1 MCGIAGEFAFQREQ
15 VTAAGGGMISA
26 LRHRGPDS
34 SGHYLS
40 PEKNVLLVNTR
51 LAIVDIGG
59 GTQPLANEDGSVR
72 ITFNGEIYGFAAL
85 ARQLES
91 RGHRLRTRCDTE
103 VIVHLYEEYG
113 EAFVEHLRGE
123 FAFALYDRRQH
134 TLWLGRDRF
143 GVKPLYYAESPR
155 SLLFGSEIK
164 AIFSNPAVKRELN
177 RPFIYSYLH
186 GLLPPD
192 ESAFAGVRQVE
203 PGCLLR
209 VTATGVE
216 SRRYWQPRFAERPDA
231 ADSRVPVRE
240 SVEEFRR
247 LFAEAVKLRL
257 QGDQEPGIYLSGGLD
272 SRAVATQAV
281 RLSGR
286 PMKAFTV
293 AFDDPD
299 FDESARAV
307 ETVRQHALDHH
318 LVTIPES
325 GLSSHFVRS
334 VWHCEMPVVN
344 GHGAAKLLLSG
355 LASQQ
360 VKSVL
365 TGEGADE
372 LLAGYDLFR
381 HQALIERVR
390 REPRNPALRA
400 QMRQFLSSVDL
411 LSGTVNTRD
420 YAEYDRVVELFGAY
434 PYPALRALK
443 LGGWIRKLLSREYIR
458 GICDFDPLEQL
469 AAGWSSRPLAGHDPL
484 SATQDFLFR
493 TQLPGYILNCLGDRM
508 EMANSVEGRVPFLD
522 HKLAEFAFGL
532 PRSLKV
538 RDGQGKVLL
547 REAVGQSHPA
557 YRVAKKAFFSPAA
570 TLNLRNGKS
579 PLNRYLNRRVT
590 EECGIFNPARLRT
603 LKHALPFLR
612 KGSNR
617 RVRCEGLL
625 TFAISVHALHELF
638 CTNFNGSMQRFERP
652 LQSFSS

>member
-1 MCGIAGEFAFQREQ
+1 MCGIAGEFAFRREQ
-15 VTAAGGGMISA
+15 VTADAGGMISA
-26 LRHRGPDS
+26 LRHRGPNS

-40 PEKNVLLVNTR
+40 PDKNVLLANTR
-51 LAIVDIGG
+51 LAIVDIAGG
-59 GTQPLANEDGSVR
+59 AQPLANEDGSVR

-85 ARQLES
+85 ARQLER

-123 FAFALYDRRQH
+123 FAFALYDRRRH

-164 AIFSNPAVKRELN
+164 AIFSHPVIKRELN

-192 ESAFAGVRQVE
+192 DTAFAGVRQVE

-216 SRRYWQPRFAERPDA
+216 AHRYWQPRFAEGPNA
-231 ADSRVPVRE
+231 ADSRVAARE

-247 LFAEAVKLRL
+247 LFAEAVGLRL

-272 SRAVATQAV
+272 SRAIATQAV

-293 AFDDPD
+293 AFEDPA
-299 FDESARAV
+299 FDESAGAA
-307 ETVRQHALDHH
+307 ETVRQHALDHQV
-318 LVTIPES
+318 VTIPAS
-325 GLSSHFVRS
+325 GLASHFVRS
-334 VWHCEMPVVN
+334 IWHSEMPVVN

-355 LASQQ
+355 LAAKQ

-390 REPRNPALRA
+390 REPRNPVPRA
-400 QMRQFLSSVDL
+400 QMRRFLSSVDQ
-411 LSGTVNTRD
+411 LSGTVKTGV

-443 LGGWIRKLLSREYIR
+443 LRRWIRNLLSREYIR
-458 GICDFDPLEQL
+458 GIGDFDPLEQL
-469 AAGWSSRPLAGHDPL
+469 AARWKSRPLAGNDPL

-493 TQLPGYILNCLGDRM
+493 TQLPSYILNCLGDRM

-522 HKLAEFAFGL
+522 HKLAEFALGL

-547 REAVGQSHPA
+547 REALGRSHPA
-557 YRVAKKAFFSPAA
+557 YRVAKQAFFSSAA
-570 TLNLRNGKS
+570 TLDLRNGKS
-579 PLNRYLNRRVT
+579 PLNRYLDRRLT

-603 LKHALPFLR
+603 LKHALPFFR

-617 RVRCEGLL
+617 RVRCESLL

-638 CTNFNGSMQRFERP
+638 CTNFKGSVRRFER
-652 LQSFSS
+652 QM

>member
-1 MCGIAGEFAFQREQ
+1 MCGIAGEFAFEREQ
-15 VTAAGGGMISA
+15 VTVDAGRMMAA

-34 SGHYLS
+34 NGHYLS
-40 PEKNVLLVNTR
+40 PAKNVLLVNTR
-51 LAIVDIGG
+51 LAIVDVGG
-59 GTQPLANEDGSVR
+59 GAQPLTNEDGSVQ

-143 GVKPLYYAESPR
+143 GVKPLYYALSPR

-164 AIFSNPAVKRELN
+164 AIFSSPVIKRELN
-177 RPFIYSYLH
+177 PSFIYSYLH

-192 ESAFAGVRQVE
+192 ETAFFGVRQVE

-209 VTATGVE
+209 VTAAGVE
-216 SRRYWQPRFAERPDA
+216 PRRYWQPRFAERPEA
-231 ADSRVPVRE
+231 ADSRGAVRE

-247 LFAEAVKLRL
+247 LFAEAVDLRL

-272 SRAVATQAV
+272 SRAVATQAAQ
-281 RLSGR
+281 LSSR
-286 PMKAFTV
+286 PVKAFTV

-299 FDESARAV
+299 FDESAGAAA
-307 ETVRQHALDHH
+307 TVQQHGLDHH
-318 LVTIPES
+318 VVTIPAA
-325 GLSSHFVRS
+325 GLTSHFVRS
-334 VWHCEMPVVN
+334 LWHCEMPVVN

-355 LASQQ
+355 LASRQ

-400 QMRQFLSSVDL
+400 QMRRFLGSVDL
-411 LSGTVNTRD
+411 LSGTVRVKD
-420 YAEYDRVVELFGAY
+420 YAEYDRVVELFGSY
-434 PYPALRALK
+434 PYAALRALK
-443 LGGWIRKLLSREYIR
+443 LGRWIRALLSRECIR
-458 GICDFDPLEQL
+458 SIGDLDPLEQL
-469 AAGWSSRPLAGHDPL
+469 ATKWSSRRLAGDDPL

-493 TQLPGYILNCLGDRM
+493 TQLPSYILNCLGDRM
-508 EMANSVEGRVPFLD
+508 EMANSVEGRLPFLD

-547 REAVGQSHPA
+547 REALGQSHPA

-570 TLNLRNGKS
+570 TLDLRNGKS
-579 PLNRYLNRRVT
+579 PLARYLDRRVT
-590 EECGIFNPARLRT
+590 EECGIFSPAMLRT
-603 LKHALPFLR
+603 LKHVQPLLR
-612 KGSNR
+612 KGSNS

-638 CTNFNGSMQRFERP
+638 CTNFRDSVQRFERP
-652 LQSFSS
+652 L

>member
-1 MCGIAGEFAFQREQ
+1 MCGIAGEFAFRREQ
-15 VTAAGGGMISA
+15 VTADAGGMISA
-26 LRHRGPDS
+26 LSHRGPDS

-40 PEKNVLLVNTR
+40 PDKNVLLANTR
-51 LAIVDIGG
+51 LAIVDIAGG
-59 GTQPLANEDGSVR
+59 AQPLANEDGSVR

-85 ARQLES
+85 ARQLER

-103 VIVHLYEEYG
+103 VIVHLYEEFG
-113 EAFVEHLRGE
+113 DAFVEHLRGE
-123 FAFALYDRRQH
+123 FAFALYDRRRH

-143 GVKPLYYAESPR
+143 GIKPLYYAESPR

-164 AIFSNPAVKRELN
+164 AIFSHPAIKRDIN

-192 ESAFAGVRQVE
+192 QTAFAGVRQVE
-203 PGCLLR
+203 PGCLLQ
-209 VTATGVE
+209 VTAAGVE
-216 SRRYWQPRFAERPDA
+216 ARRYWQPRFAEGPNA
-231 ADSRVPVRE
+231 ADSRVAARE
-240 SVEEFRR
+240 AVEEFRR
-247 LFAEAVKLRL
+247 LFAEAVELRL
-257 QGDQEPGIYLSGGLD
+257 QGDREPGIYLSGGLD

-299 FDESARAV
+299 FDESAGAA
-307 ETVRQHALDHH
+307 ETVRQHGLEHQV
-318 LVTIPES
+318 VTIPAS
-325 GLSSHFVRS
+325 GLASHFVRS
-334 VWHCEMPVVN
+334 IWHCEMPVVN

-355 LASQQ
+355 LAAKQ

-390 REPRNPALRA
+390 REPRNRALRA
-400 QMRQFLSSVDL
+400 RMRHFLSSVDQ
-411 LSGTVNTRD
+411 LSGTVNTGE

-443 LGGWIRKLLSREYIR
+443 LGRWIRNLLSREYIR
-458 GICDFDPLEQL
+458 GIGDFDPLEQL
-469 AAGWSSRPLAGHDPL
+469 ATRWSSHPLAGNDPL

-493 TQLPGYILNCLGDRM
+493 TQLPSYILNCLGDRM

-522 HKLAEFAFGL
+522 HKLAEFALGL

-547 REAVGQSHPA
+547 REALGRSHPA
-557 YRVAKKAFFSPAA
+557 YRVAKQAFFSPAA
-570 TLNLRNGKS
+570 TLDLRNGES
-579 PLNRYLNRRVT
+579 PLNRYLDRGVT
-590 EECGIFNPARLRT
+590 EACGIFNPARLRT
-603 LKHALPFLR
+603 LKHALPLLG

-617 RVRCEGLL
+617 RVRCESLL

-638 CTNFNGSMQRFERP
+638 CSNFKDSLQRFQRN
-652 LQSFSS
+652 LR

>member
-1 MCGIAGEFAFQREQ
+1 MCGIAGEFAFEREQ
-15 VTAAGGGMISA
+15 VTVDAGRMMAA

-34 SGHYLS
+34 NGHYLS
-40 PEKNVLLVNTR
+40 PARNVLLVNTR
-51 LAIVDIGG
+51 LAIVDVGG
-59 GTQPLANEDGSVR
+59 GTQPLTNEDGSVQ

-143 GVKPLYYAESPR
+143 GVKPLYYALSPR

-164 AIFSNPAVKRELN
+164 AIFSSPVIKRELN
-177 RPFIYSYLH
+177 PSFIYSYLH

-192 ESAFAGVRQVE
+192 ETAFLGVRQVE

-209 VTATGVE
+209 VTAAGVE
-216 SRRYWQPRFAERPDA
+216 PRRYWQPRFAERPEA
-231 ADSRVPVRE
+231 ADSKVAVRE

-247 LFAEAVKLRL
+247 LFDEAVDLRL
-257 QGDQEPGIYLSGGLD
+257 QGDQEPGVYLSGGLD
-272 SRAVATQAV
+272 SRAVATQAA
-281 RLSGR
+281 RLSSR

-299 FDESARAV
+299 FDESAGAAA
-307 ETVRQHALDHH
+307 TAQQHGLDHH
-318 LVTIPES
+318 VVTIPAA
-325 GLSSHFVRS
+325 GLTSHFVRS
-334 VWHCEMPVVN
+334 LWHCEMPVVN

-381 HQALIERVR
+381 HQALIESVR

-400 QMRQFLSSVDL
+400 QMRRFLGSVDL
-411 LSGTVNTRD
+411 LSGTVRTKD

-443 LGGWIRKLLSREYIR
+443 LGRWIRALLSRECIR
-458 GICDFDPLEQL
+458 SIGDLDPLEQL
-469 AAGWSSRPLAGHDPL
+469 AARWSSRRLAGDDPL
-484 SATQDFLFR
+484 STTQDFLFR
-493 TQLPGYILNCLGDRM
+493 TQLPSYILNCLGDRM

-547 REAVGQSHPA
+547 REALGQSHPA
-557 YRVAKKAFFSPAA
+557 YRVAKKAFLSPAA
-570 TLNLRNGKS
+570 TLDLRNGKS
-579 PLNRYLNRRVT
+579 PLARYLDRRVI

-603 LKHALPFLR
+603 LKHVQPLLR
-612 KGSNR
+612 KGSNS

-638 CTNFNGSMQRFERP
+638 CTNFRGSMQRFERH
-652 LQSFSS
+652 S

>member
-1 MCGIAGEFAFQREQ
+1 MCGIAGEFAFRREQ
-15 VTAAGGGMISA
+15 VAATAGGLISA
-26 LRHRGPDS
+26 LHHRGPDS

-40 PEKNVLLVNTR
+40 PAGNVLLVNTR

-59 GTQPLANEDGSVR
+59 GAQPLANEDESVQ

-85 ARQLES
+85 ARQLER

-113 EAFVEHLRGE
+113 EGFVEHLRGE

-134 TLWLGRDRF
+134 ALWLGRDRF
-143 GVKPLYYAESPR
+143 GVKPLYYVESPR

-164 AIFSNPAVKRELN
+164 AVFSHPGIKRELN
-177 RPFIYSYLH
+177 RPFIYSYLQ

-192 ESAFAGVRQVE
+192 ETAFAGVRQVE

-209 VTATGVE
+209 VTAAGLE
-216 SRRYWQPRFAERPDA
+216 SRRYWQPRFVERSNR
-231 ADSRVPVRE
+231 ADSRVVARE

-247 LFAEAVKLRL
+247 LFAEAVELRL
-257 QGDQEPGIYLSGGLD
+257 QGDREPGIYLSGGLD

-299 FDESARAV
+299 FDESARAA
-307 ETVRQHALDHH
+307 ETVRQHALDHQV
-318 LVTIPES
+318 VTIPAA
-325 GLSSHFVRS
+325 GLASHFVRS
-334 VWHCEMPVVN
+334 IWHCEMPVVN

-355 LASQQ
+355 LASKQ

-400 QMRQFLSSVDL
+400 QIRQFLSSVDL
-411 LSGTVNTRD
+411 LSGTVNARD
-420 YAEYDRVVELFGAY
+420 YADYDRVVELFGAY
-434 PYPALRALK
+434 PYPVMRALK
-443 LGGWIRKLLSREYIR
+443 LGRWIRKLLSREYIQCI
-458 GICDFDPLEQL
+458 GDFDPLEQL
-469 AAGWSSRPLAGHDPL
+469 AARWSSRPLAGDDPL

-493 TQLPGYILNCLGDRM
+493 TQLPSYILNCLGDRM

-547 REAVGQSHPA
+547 REALGQSHPA
-557 YRVAKKAFFSPAA
+557 YRVPKRAFFSPAA
-570 TLNLRNGKS
+570 TLDLRNRES
-579 PLNRYLNRRVT
+579 PLNRYLDRRVT
-590 EECGIFNPARLRT
+590 EECGIFHPARLRT
-603 LKHALPFLR
+603 LKQALPFLR
-612 KGSNR
+612 KGSNHR
-617 RVRCEGLL
+617 ARCEGLL

-638 CTNFNGSMQRFERP
+638 CGNFKGSMTRFKRTV
-652 LQSFSS
+652 

>member
-1 MCGIAGEFAFQREQ
+1 MCGIAGEFAFRREQ
-15 VTAAGGGMISA
+15 VTAASGGMISA

-40 PEKNVLLVNTR
+40 PARNVLLVNTR
-51 LAIVDIGG
+51 LAIVDIAGG
-59 GTQPLANEDGSVR
+59 AQPLANEDGSVQ

-85 ARQLES
+85 ARQLER

-123 FAFALYDRRQH
+123 FAFALYDRRRD

-164 AIFSNPAVKRELN
+164 AIFSHPGIKRELN
-177 RPFIYSYLH
+177 QPFIFSYLH

-192 ESAFAGVRQVE
+192 ETAFAGVRQVE

-216 SRRYWQPRFAERPDA
+216 SRRYWQPRFAEGPNA
-231 ADSRVPVRE
+231 ADSRVAARE
-240 SVEEFRR
+240 AVEEFRR
-247 LFAEAVKLRL
+247 LFAEAVELRL
-257 QGDQEPGIYLSGGLD
+257 QGDREPGIYLSGGLD

-281 RLSGR
+281 RLSGQ

-299 FDESARAV
+299 FDESAGAA
-307 ETVRQHALDHH
+307 ETVRQHALDHQV
-318 LVTIPES
+318 VTIPAS
-325 GLSSHFVRS
+325 GLASHFVRS
-334 VWHCEMPVVN
+334 IWHCEMPVVN

-355 LASQQ
+355 LAAKQ

-390 REPRNPALRA
+390 REPRNRALRA
-400 QMRQFLSSVDL
+400 RMRHFLSSVDQ
-411 LSGTVNTRD
+411 LSGTVKTGE

-434 PYPALRALK
+434 PYPALRALR
-443 LGGWIRKLLSREYIR
+443 LGRWIRTLLSREYIR
-458 GICDFDPLEQL
+458 GIGDFDPLEQL
-469 AAGWSSRPLAGHDPL
+469 ATRWSSRPLAGNDPL
-484 SATQDFLFR
+484 SASQDFLFR
-493 TQLPGYILNCLGDRM
+493 TQLPSYILNCLGDRM

-522 HKLAEFAFGL
+522 HKLAEFALGL
-532 PRSLKV
+532 PRSLMV
-538 RDGQGKVLL
+538 RDAQGKVLL
-547 REAVGQSHPA
+547 REALGRSHPA
-557 YRVAKKAFFSPAA
+557 YRVAKQAFFSPAA
-570 TLNLRNGKS
+570 TLDLRNGKS
-579 PLNRYLNRRVT
+579 PLNRYLDRRVT
-590 EECGIFNPARLRT
+590 EACGIFNPARLGT

-617 RVRCEGLL
+617 RVRCESLL

-638 CTNFNGSMQRFERP
+638 CANFNGSAPRFE
-652 LQSFSS
+652 

>member
-1 MCGIAGEFAFQREQ
+1 MCGIAGEFAFRREQ
-15 VTAAGGGMISA
+15 VTADAGGMISA

-40 PEKNVLLVNTR
+40 PDKNVLLVNTR
-51 LAIVDIGG
+51 LAIVDIAGG
-59 GTQPLANEDGSVR
+59 AQPLANEDGSVR

-85 ARQLES
+85 ARQLER
-91 RGHRLRTRCDTE
+91 RGHRLGTRCDTE

-123 FAFALYDRRQH
+123 FAFALYDRCRH

-164 AIFSNPAVKRELN
+164 AIFSHPAIKRDLN

-192 ESAFAGVRQVE
+192 ETAFAGVRQVE

-216 SRRYWQPRFAERPDA
+216 ARRYWQPRFAEGPDST
-231 ADSRVPVRE
+231 DSRVAARE
-240 SVEEFRR
+240 AVEEFRR
-247 LFAEAVKLRL
+247 LFAEAVELRL
-257 QGDQEPGIYLSGGLD
+257 QGDREPGIYLSGGLD

-299 FDESARAV
+299 FDESAGAA
-307 ETVRQHALDHH
+307 ETVRQHALDHQV
-318 LVTIPES
+318 VTIPAS
-325 GLSSHFVRS
+325 GLASHFVRS
-334 VWHCEMPVVN
+334 IWHCEMPVVN

-355 LASQQ
+355 LAAKQ

-381 HQALIERVR
+381 HQALIESVR

-400 QMRQFLSSVDL
+400 RMRQFLGSVDQ
-411 LSGTVNTRD
+411 LSGTVKAGD

-443 LGGWIRKLLSREYIR
+443 LGRWIGNLLSREYIR
-458 GICDFDPLEQL
+458 GIGDFDPLEQL
-469 AAGWSSRPLAGHDPL
+469 ATRWSSRPLAGNDPL

-493 TQLPGYILNCLGDRM
+493 TQLPSYILNCLGDRM

-522 HKLAEFAFGL
+522 HKLAEFALGL

-547 REAVGQSHPA
+547 REALGRSHPA
-557 YRVAKKAFFSPAA
+557 YRVAKQAFFSPAA
-570 TLNLRNGKS
+570 TLDLPNRES
-579 PLNRYLNRRVT
+579 PLNRYLDRRVT
-590 EECGIFNPARLRT
+590 EACGIFNPTRLRT

-617 RVRCEGLL
+617 RVRCESLL

-638 CTNFNGSMQRFERP
+638 CSNFKDSVQRFQGNLR
-652 LQSFSS
+652 

>member
-15 VTAAGGGMISA
+15 VTAATGGMISA

-40 PEKNVLLVNTR
+40 PDKNVLLVNTR
-51 LAIVDIGG
+51 LAIVDIGAAPSRSPMKTGPSRSRSTGKSTDLPPLPGSWNAG
-59 GTQPLANEDGSVR
+59 GIASGPGATPKSSCTCTRSTRRRSWSTCAANSPSR
-72 ITFNGEIYGFAAL
+72 CMIGEKHI
-85 ARQLES
+85 
-91 RGHRLRTRCDTE
+91 
-103 VIVHLYEEYG
+103 
-113 EAFVEHLRGE
+113 
-123 FAFALYDRRQH
+123 
-134 TLWLGRDRF
+134 LWLGRDRF

-164 AIFSNPAVKRELN
+164 AIFSNPAIKRELN

-186 GLLPPD
+186 GLLPAD
-192 ESAFAGVRQVE
+192 ETAFVGVRQVE

-209 VTATGVE
+209 VTAAGVE
-216 SRRYWQPRFAERPDA
+216 SRRYWQPRFTERPDA
-231 ADSRVPVRE
+231 ADSRVPARE

-247 LFAEAVKLRL
+247 LFAEAVRLRL
-257 QGDQEPGIYLSGGLD
+257 QGDREPGIYLSGGLD

-307 ETVRQHALDHH
+307 ETVQQHALDHH
-318 LVTIPES
+318 IVTIPGS
-325 GLSSHFVRS
+325 GLASHFVRS
-334 VWHCEMPVVN
+334 IWHCEMPVVN

-390 REPRNPALRA
+390 REPRNPTLRA

-411 LSGTVNTRD
+411 LSGTVKTQD
-420 YAEYDRVVELFGAY
+420 YAEYDRVVALFGVY

-443 LGGWIRKLLSREYIR
+443 LGRWIRKLLSQEYIR
-458 GICDFDPLEQL
+458 SICDFDPLEQL
-469 AAGWSSRPLAGHDPL
+469 ATRWSSRPLAGDDPL

-493 TQLPGYILNCLGDRM
+493 TQLPSYILNCLGDRM

-538 RDGQGKVLL
+538 CDGQGKVLL
-547 REAVGQSHPA
+547 REALGQSHPA
-557 YRVAKKAFFSPAA
+557 YRVAKQAFFSPAA
-570 TLNLRNGKS
+570 TLDLRNGKS
-579 PLNRYLNRRVT
+579 PLNRYLDRRLT
-590 EECGIFNPARLRT
+590 EECGIFNPARLRA
-603 LKHALPFLR
+603 LKHALPLLR

-638 CTNFNGSMQRFERP
+638 CTNFKGSMQRFERP
-652 LQSFSS
+652 L

>member
-1 MCGIAGEFAFQREQ
+1 MCGIAGEFAFRREQ
-15 VTAAGGGMISA
+15 VTAASGGMISA

-34 SGHYLS
+34 SGHYHS
-40 PEKNVLLVNTR
+40 PARNVLLVNTR
-51 LAIVDIGG
+51 LAIVDIAGG
-59 GTQPLANEDGSVR
+59 AQPLANEDGSVQ

-85 ARQLES
+85 ARQLER

-103 VIVHLYEEYG
+103 VIVHLYEECG

-164 AIFSNPAVKRELN
+164 ALFSHPAVKRELN
-177 RPFIYSYLH
+177 RSFIYSYLH

-192 ESAFAGVRQVE
+192 ETAFAGVRQVE

-216 SRRYWQPRFAERPDA
+216 ARRYWQPRFAEWPKA
-231 ADSRVPVRE
+231 ADSRMAALE
-240 SVEEFRR
+240 AVEEFRR
-247 LFAEAVKLRL
+247 LFAEAVELRL
-257 QGDQEPGIYLSGGLD
+257 QGDRKPGIYLSGGLD

-281 RLSGR
+281 RLTGR
-286 PMKAFTV
+286 PTKAFTV

-299 FDESARAV
+299 FDESEGAA
-307 ETVRQHALDHH
+307 ETVRQHALDHQV
-318 LVTIPES
+318 VTIPAS
-325 GLSSHFVRS
+325 GLATHFVRS
-334 VWHCEMPVVN
+334 IWHCEMPVVN

-355 LASQQ
+355 LAAKQ

-390 REPRNPALRA
+390 REPHNRALRA
-400 QMRQFLSSVDL
+400 RMRQFLSSVDQ
-411 LSGTVNTRD
+411 LSGTVKTGD

-443 LGGWIRKLLSREYIR
+443 LGRWIRNLLSREHIR
-458 GICDFDPLEQL
+458 HIGDFDPLEQL
-469 AAGWSSRPLAGHDPL
+469 ATRWSSRPLAGNDPL

-522 HKLAEFAFGL
+522 HKLAEFALGL
-532 PRSLKV
+532 PTSLKV

-547 REAVGQSHPA
+547 REALGQSHPA
-557 YRVAKKAFFSPAA
+557 YRVAKQAFLSPAA
-570 TLNLRNGKS
+570 TLDLRNGKS
-579 PLNRYLNRRVT
+579 PLNHYLDRRVT

-603 LKHALPFLR
+603 LKHALPFLG

-617 RVRCEGLL
+617 RVRCESLL

-638 CTNFNGSMQRFERP
+638 CRNFKDSMQRFQRN
-652 LQSFSS
+652 LR

>member
-1 MCGIAGEFAFQREQ
+1 MCGIAGEFAFRREQ
-15 VTAAGGGMISA
+15 VTTTSGGMITA

-40 PEKNVLLVNTR
+40 PARNVLLVNTR
-51 LAIVDIGG
+51 LAIVDVGG
-59 GTQPLANEDGSVR
+59 GIQPLTNEDGSVQ

-123 FAFALYDRRQH
+123 FAFALYDRRKH

-164 AIFSNPAVKRELN
+164 AIFSHRVIKRELN
-177 RPFIYSYLH
+177 RPFIFSYLH

-192 ESAFAGVRQVE
+192 ETAFVGVRQVE

-209 VTATGVE
+209 VTAAGVD
-216 SRRYWQPRFAERPDA
+216 SRRYWQPRFGEGPNAV
-231 ADSRVPVRE
+231 DSRVAARE
-240 SVEEFRR
+240 AVEEFRR
-247 LFAEAVKLRL
+247 LFAEAVELRL

-272 SRAVATQAV
+272 SRSVATQAV

-293 AFDDPD
+293 AFDDPA
-299 FDESARAV
+299 FDESAGAA

-318 LVTIPES
+318 VVTIPAS
-325 GLSSHFVRS
+325 GLAPHFVRS
-334 VWHCEMPVVN
+334 IWHCEMPVVN

-355 LASQQ
+355 LASKQ

-400 QMRQFLSSVDL
+400 QMRQFLSSVDQ
-411 LSGTVNTRD
+411 LSGTVKTGD
-420 YAEYDRVVELFGAY
+420 YAQYDRVVELFGAY

-443 LGGWIRKLLSREYIR
+443 LGRWIRNLLSREYIH
-458 GICDFDPLEQL
+458 GIGDFDPLEQL
-469 AAGWSSRPLAGHDPL
+469 ATKWSSHRLAGDDPL

-522 HKLAEFAFGL
+522 HELAEFALGI

-547 REAVGQSHPA
+547 REALGQSHPA

-570 TLNLRNGKS
+570 TLDLRNGKS
-579 PLNRYLNRRVT
+579 PLNRYLDRRLT

-603 LKHALPFLR
+603 LKQALPFLR

-617 RVRCEGLL
+617 RVRCESLL

-638 CTNFNGSMQRFERP
+638 CADFKSSMQRFECP
-652 LQSFSS
+652 L

>member
-1 MCGIAGEFAFQREQ
+1 MCGIAGEFAFEREQ
-15 VTAAGGGMISA
+15 VTADAGRMIAA

-34 SGHYLS
+34 NGHYLS
-40 PEKNVLLVNTR
+40 PAKNVLLVNTR
-51 LAIVDIGG
+51 LAIVDVGG
-59 GTQPLANEDGSVR
+59 GAQPLTNEDGSVR

-113 EAFVEHLRGE
+113 GSVSSNTCAANSPSRYMTGDNTPSGSAGTGSASSHCTTR
-123 FAFALYDRRQH
+123 
-134 TLWLGRDRF
+134 W
-143 GVKPLYYAESPR
+143 SPR

-164 AIFSNPAVKRELN
+164 AIFSNPVIKRELN
-177 RPFIYSYLH
+177 PSFIYSYLH
-186 GLLPPD
+186 GMLPAD
-192 ESAFAGVRQVE
+192 ETAFAGVRQVE

-209 VTATGVE
+209 VTAAGVE
-216 SRRYWQPRFAERPDA
+216 PRRYWQPRFAERPEA
-231 ADSRVPVRE
+231 ADSRGAVRE

-247 LFAEAVKLRL
+247 LFAEAVDLRL
-257 QGDQEPGIYLSGGLD
+257 QGDQEPGVYLSGGVD
-272 SRAVATQAV
+272 SRAVATQAAQ
-281 RLSGR
+281 LSSR

-299 FDESARAV
+299 FDESAGAAA
-307 ETVRQHALDHH
+307 TVRQHGLDHH
-318 LVTIPES
+318 VVTIPAA
-325 GLSSHFVRS
+325 GLASHFVRS
-334 VWHCEMPVVN
+334 LWHCEMPVVN

-355 LASQQ
+355 LASRQ

-381 HQALIERVR
+381 HQALIESVR

-400 QMRQFLSSVDL
+400 QMRRFLGSVDL
-411 LSGTVNTRD
+411 LSGTVRTKD

-443 LGGWIRKLLSREYIR
+443 LGRWIRALLSRECIR
-458 GICDFDPLEQL
+458 SIGDLDPLEQL
-469 AAGWSSRPLAGHDPL
+469 ATRWSSRRLAADDAL

-493 TQLPGYILNCLGDRM
+493 TQLPSYILNCLGDRM
-508 EMANSVEGRVPFLD
+508 EMANSVEGRLPFLD

-547 REAVGQSHPA
+547 REALGQSHPA
-557 YRVAKKAFFSPAA
+557 YRVAKKVFLSPAA
-570 TLNLRNGKS
+570 TLDLRNGKS
-579 PLNRYLNRRVT
+579 PLARYLDRRVT
-590 EECGIFNPARLRT
+590 EDCGIFSPAMLRT
-603 LKHALPFLR
+603 LKHVQPLLR
-612 KGSNR
+612 KGSIS

-638 CTNFNGSMQRFERP
+638 CTNFTGSMQRFERS
-652 LQSFSS
+652 L

>member
-1 MCGIAGEFAFQREQ
+1 MCGIAGEFAFEREQ
-15 VTAAGGGMISA
+15 VTVDAGRMMAA

-34 SGHYLS
+34 NGHYLS
-40 PEKNVLLVNTR
+40 PARNVLLVNTR
-51 LAIVDIGG
+51 LAIVDVGG
-59 GTQPLANEDGSVR
+59 GTQPLTNEDGSVQ

-143 GVKPLYYAESPR
+143 GVKPLYYASSPR

-164 AIFSNPAVKRELN
+164 AIFSSPVIKRELN
-177 RPFIYSYLH
+177 PSFIYSYLH

-192 ESAFAGVRQVE
+192 ETAFLGVRQVE

-209 VTATGVE
+209 VTAAGVE
-216 SRRYWQPRFAERPDA
+216 PRRYWQPRFAERPEA
-231 ADSRVPVRE
+231 ADSKVAVRE

-247 LFAEAVKLRL
+247 LFDEAVDLRL
-257 QGDQEPGIYLSGGLD
+257 QGDQEPGVYLSGGLD
-272 SRAVATQAV
+272 SRAVATQAA
-281 RLSGR
+281 RLSSR

-299 FDESARAV
+299 FDESAGAAA
-307 ETVRQHALDHH
+307 TAQQHGLDHH
-318 LVTIPES
+318 VVTIPAA
-325 GLSSHFVRS
+325 GLTSHFVRS
-334 VWHCEMPVVN
+334 LWHCEMPVVN

-381 HQALIERVR
+381 HQALIESVR

-400 QMRQFLSSVDL
+400 QMRRFLGSVDL
-411 LSGTVNTRD
+411 LSGTVRTKD

-443 LGGWIRKLLSREYIR
+443 LGRWIRALLSRECIR
-458 GICDFDPLEQL
+458 SIGDFDPLEQL
-469 AAGWSSRPLAGHDPL
+469 AAGWSSRRLAGDDPL

-493 TQLPGYILNCLGDRM
+493 TQLPSYILNCLGDRM
-508 EMANSVEGRVPFLD
+508 EMANSVEGRLPFLD

-547 REAVGQSHPA
+547 REALGQSHPA
-557 YRVAKKAFFSPAA
+557 YRVAKKAFLSPAA
-570 TLNLRNGKS
+570 TLDLRNGKS
-579 PLNRYLNRRVT
+579 PLARYLDRRVI

-603 LKHALPFLR
+603 LKHAQPLLR
-612 KGSNR
+612 KGSNS

-638 CTNFNGSMQRFERP
+638 CTNFRGSMQRFERH
-652 LQSFSS
+652 S

>member
-1 MCGIAGEFAFQREQ
+1 MCGIAGEFAYRREQ
-15 VTAAGGGMISA
+15 VTADAGGMISA

-40 PEKNVLLVNTR
+40 PGKNVLLVNTR
-51 LAIVDIGG
+51 LAIVDIAGG
-59 GTQPLANEDGSVR
+59 AQPLANEDGSVR

-85 ARQLES
+85 ARQLER

-123 FAFALYDRRQH
+123 FAFALYDRRRH

-164 AIFSNPAVKRELN
+164 SIFSHPAIKRELN
-177 RPFIYSYLH
+177 RSFIYSYLH

-192 ESAFAGVRQVE
+192 ETAFAGVRQVE

-209 VTATGVE
+209 VTATGIE
-216 SRRYWQPRFAERPDA
+216 TRRYWQPRFAEGPNA
-231 ADSRVPVRE
+231 SDSRVAARE
-240 SVEEFRR
+240 AVEEFRR
-247 LFAEAVKLRL
+247 LFAEAVELRL
-257 QGDQEPGIYLSGGLD
+257 QGDREPGIYLSGGLD

-286 PMKAFTV
+286 PVKAFTV

-299 FDESARAV
+299 FDESAGAA
-307 ETVRQHALDHH
+307 ETVRQHALDHQV
-318 LVTIPES
+318 VTIPAS
-325 GLSSHFVRS
+325 GLASHFVRS
-334 VWHCEMPVVN
+334 IWHCEMPVVN

-355 LASQQ
+355 LAAKQ

-390 REPRNPALRA
+390 REPRNRALRA
-400 QMRQFLSSVDL
+400 RMRQFLSSVDQ
-411 LSGTVNTRD
+411 LSGTVKTGD
-420 YAEYDRVVELFGAY
+420 YEEYDRVVELFGAY

-443 LGGWIRKLLSREYIR
+443 LGRWIRNLLSREYIR
-458 GICDFDPLEQL
+458 GIGDFDPLEQL
-469 AAGWSSRPLAGHDPL
+469 AARWKSRRLAGDDPL
-484 SATQDFLFR
+484 CATQDFLFR
-493 TQLPGYILNCLGDRM
+493 TQLPSYILNCLGDRM

-522 HKLAEFAFGL
+522 HKLAEFALGL

-538 RDGQGKVLL
+538 RGGQGKVLL
-547 REAVGQSHPA
+547 REALGQSHPA
-557 YRVAKKAFFSPAA
+557 YRVAKQAFLSPAA
-570 TLNLRNGKS
+570 TLDLRNGKS
-579 PLNRYLNRRVT
+579 PLNRYLDRRVT

-603 LKHALPFLR
+603 LKRALPFLR
-612 KGSNR
+612 KGTNR
-617 RVRCEGLL
+617 RVRCESLL
-625 TFAISVHALHELF
+625 TFAISVHALHELL
-638 CTNFNGSMQRFERP
+638 CCNFKDSMQRFQGNLR
-652 LQSFSS
+652 